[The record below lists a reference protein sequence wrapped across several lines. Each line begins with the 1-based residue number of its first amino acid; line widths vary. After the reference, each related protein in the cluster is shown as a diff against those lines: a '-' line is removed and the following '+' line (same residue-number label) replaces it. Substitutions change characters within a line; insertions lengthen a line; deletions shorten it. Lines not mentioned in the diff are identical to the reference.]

1 MGPDL
6 STRRQHGDPEYAN
19 ISTILKL
26 SNIQPSE
33 AAKLG
38 PAFYSSVQS
47 IKPFHGPPT
56 LLGIDA

>member
-6 STRRQHGDPEYAN
+6 PTRRQHGDPEYVN
-19 ISTILKL
+19 TTTILKL
-26 SNIQPSE
+26 SNIQHSE

-38 PAFYSSVQS
+38 TAIYGSVQS
-47 IKPFHGPPT
+47 IKLFHAPPI